1 LNFFKKLLALSA
13 FDRYTFAMQNKSPET
28 LVVGALATNCYLY
41 PLEPVPDTP
50 LCPCVVIDPGA
61 DAGVIITRLKSLRWY
76 PRYILLTHGHFD
88 HLAALP
94 ALLAHYDGKPEVAI
108 HEADAAYLG
117 PQARQVHRQS
127 FIAVAGN
134 SDYVNALWEDM
145 PEATRLLAEGDCAG
159 PLRVLHLPGHSPGSA
174 GFYDEAAGLLFSGD
188 TLFRD
193 GFGRVDLPGGDAKAL
208 AASLKRLCE
217 GDDSGCIKES
227 ALVYPGHGTATTI
240 GAEKSK
246 YRWA

>member
-1 LNFFKKLLALSA
+1 
-13 FDRYTFAMQNKSPET
+13 MQNKLPET

-61 DAGVIITRLKSLRWY
+61 DAGVIITRLNSLRWY
-76 PRYILLTHGHFD
+76 PRYILFTHGHFD

-127 FIAVAGN
+127 FIAVTGN
-134 SDYVNALWEDM
+134 SAYVDALWENM
-145 PEATRLLAEGDCAG
+145 PQATRLLVEGDCIG
-159 PLRVLHLPGHSPGSA
+159 SLRVLHLPGHSPGSV
-174 GFYDEAAGLLFSGD
+174 GFYDEAAGILFSGD
-188 TLFRD
+188 TLFME
-193 GFGRVDLPGGDAKAL
+193 GFGRIDLPGGNAQAL
-208 AASLKRLCE
+208 AASLKRLCI
-217 GDDSGCIKES
+217 GDNSGSIKES
-227 ALVYPGHGTATTI
+227 TVVYSGHGAATTI
-240 GAEKSK
+240 GAEKSR
-246 YRWA
+246 YRWV

>member
-1 LNFFKKLLALSA
+1 V
-13 FDRYTFAMQNKSPET
+13 Q
-28 LVVGALATNCYLY
+28 
-41 PLEPVPDTP
+41 DTP

-61 DAGVIITRLKSLRWY
+61 NADLIITRLNSLRWY

-127 FIAVAGN
+127 FIVAAGN
-134 SDYVNALWEDM
+134 SAYVDALWEDM
-145 PEATRLLAEGDCAG
+145 PEPTRLLVEGDCIG
-159 PLRVLHLPGHSPGSA
+159 PLRVLHLPGHSPGST

-188 TLFRD
+188 TLFKD
-193 GFGRVDLPGGDAKAL
+193 GFGRVDLPGGSAKAL
-208 AASLKRLCE
+208 AASLKRLCA
-217 GDDSGCIKES
+217 GDDSEYIEES
-227 ALVYPGHGTATTI
+227 TVVYSGHGEATTI
-240 GAEKSK
+240 GVEKSN
-246 YRWA
+246 YANYYTRLLRGRN

>member
-1 LNFFKKLLALSA
+1 
-13 FDRYTFAMQNKSPET
+13 MQNKSPET

-61 DAGVIITRLKSLRWY
+61 DADVIITRLNSLRWY

-94 ALLAHYDGKPEVAI
+94 ALLAHYAGKPEVAI
-108 HEADAAYLG
+108 HEADAVYLG

-134 SDYVNALWEDM
+134 SDYVDALWEGM
-145 PEATRLLAEGDCAG
+145 PESLIPPESMIQPTRLLVEGDCIG
-159 PLRVLHLPGHSPGSA
+159 HLRVLHLPGHSPGSA

-188 TLFRD
+188 TLFMD
-193 GFGRVDLPGGDAKAL
+193 GFGRIDLPGGDAKAL
-208 AASLKRLCE
+208 AASLKRLCA
-217 GDDSGCIKES
+217 GGNSGCIKES
-227 ALVYPGHGTATTI
+227 TVVYPGHGAATTI